1 MTRLPLLLA
10 AAALAACAAGAQAQ
24 PLSYP
29 GSTWGS
35 LMFPSGLSKPEDR
48 DLLLTGRIEQG
59 AVWFRFGEEERWRLN
74 TYAAFSY
81 SVDNQG
87 LGYYNKYAP
96 AVGVKVQRVF
106 DDGLLDI
113 GVQLAH
119 ERRFKDRVTS
129 NGAQAY
135 VNWWFGWDLKK

>member
-1 MTRLPLLLA
+1 MKWRLIVGVSLLSA
-10 AAALAACAAGAQAQ
+10 TALVSAE

-35 LMFPSGLSKPEDR
+35 VSFPAGLSRPENH

-59 AVWFRFGEEERWRLN
+59 AVWMNFGQDNRWRLN
-74 TYAAFSY
+74 TYAALTY
-81 SVDNQG
+81 SVDNAG

-96 AVGVKVQRVF
+96 AVGVKVQRTF
-106 DDGLLDI
+106 DDGVLDV
-113 GVQLAH
+113 GVQLAQEH
-119 ERRFKDRVTS
+119 RFKDNAKAT
-129 NGAQAY
+129 GAQAF